1 MRVAI
6 CDEEKESCALLG
18 QLIRG
23 QEPDCE
29 VMCFHSVGQFLETG
43 RHFDI
48 LLLDIQMEGMRG
60 MEVPG
65 RFASAGKTQY

>member
-6 CDEEKESCALLG
+6 CDEEKESCAQLG
-18 QLIRG
+18 QLVRR

-29 VMCFHSVGQFLETG
+29 VMCFYSVGQFLEAR

-48 LLLDIQMEGMRG
+48 LLLDIQMRVCGEWKW
-60 MEVPG
+60 PG
-65 RFASAGKTQY
+65 RFASAGKIRY